1 MSYAKVRAL
10 LASCLLVGAAVQVQA
25 QPLGGEPEAGGDAA
39 ALDACLNAWGQ
50 HPFGSRP
57 VYTRLSTGVKIS
69 GVGPASAD
77 RTATDHPSLI
87 LVEPMVNV
95 LGDAS
100 LTLANPNG
108 WYCLRAPVNVLGALR
123 IQLHCRARMAAA
135 SGGATVWGTGHAAPG
150 VAVMGAIQVE
160 RIGCDGA

>member
-1 MSYAKVRAL
+1 MSYSIARYL
-10 LASCLLVGAAVQVQA
+10 LASCLLVGVAAHA
-25 QPLGGEPEAGGDAA
+25 QTKPLSGAPETGGDAA

-57 VYTRLSTGVKIS
+57 VYTRLSTAVKIS
-69 GVGPASAD
+69 GVGPATAD
-77 RTATDHPSLI
+77 RSATDHPSLI

-135 SGGATVWGTGHAAPG
+135 SGGATVWGSGHAAPG
-150 VAVMGAIQVE
+150 VTVMGAIQVE